1 MQSYS
6 YENDFD
12 LHENE
17 TTGGAHFLN
26 NGFAL
31 RLVLKQTHNR
41 TRKWPIKYFVAE
53 INIMSATYYDNKG
66 KTFARPLVWED
77 G

>member
-1 MQSYS
+1 MLHLRYVWDIEKIRGSTIVPGLSVNLS

-17 TTGGAHFLN
+17 PVGETRFHR

-31 RLVLKQTHNR
+31 RLVLK
-41 TRKWPIKYFVAE
+41 
-53 INIMSATYYDNKG
+53 
-66 KTFARPLVWED
+66 
-77 G
+77 